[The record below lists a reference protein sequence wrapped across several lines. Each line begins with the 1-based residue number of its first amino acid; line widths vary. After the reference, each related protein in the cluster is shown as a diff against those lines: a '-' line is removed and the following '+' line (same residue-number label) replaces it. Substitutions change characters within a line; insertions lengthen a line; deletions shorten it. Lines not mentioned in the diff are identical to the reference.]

1 MAAISRLYKD
11 HDTGA
16 RVVAELERS
25 GIPHSDISIISKND
39 SGSFDRGGS
48 KRIDRDAD
56 GRDDRAE
63 GAATGAGIGATLG
76 GAAGLLAGLGLL
88 AIPGIGPVVAAGWLA
103 SMAAAAVVGGAT
115 GGLIGALTQS
125 GVGEQ
130 EAHAYA
136 EGVQRGGTL
145 VTVRVPD
152 TDRAR
157 VEAILDRYTPMNT
170 PTGGAADQAA
180 DRSGNQIVA
189 AFENADRARAA
200 RKALT
205 EAGID
210 NAKMEL
216 LDNRSELDNWT
227 AVKRHAVPDEDAH
240 LYAEGLGRGH
250 SILVVRATA
259 GEHDGVM
266 KVLERCNL
274 IDIDDH
280 AAQWRNSGW
289 TGVHPGKAAWDVRRQ
304 SSRGTTTQA
313 AAGIQEQV
321 IPVYEEE
328 LKVGKRQVEQGHVRV
343 RVYTVE
349 HPVQEGVTL
358 REERVAVERRPAD
371 RRVSEVPGEAFQ
383 ERTMDVTTYR
393 EEPVVAKEARV
404 KEEIRVRKEGDQ
416 RTETVRD
423 TVRHTEVEVE
433 DDRAKASAPA
443 SPSATP
449 PRR

>member
-25 GIPHSDISIISKND
+25 GIPHSDISIISNND
-39 SGSFDRGGS
+39 NGWFDRDGS

-63 GAATGAGIGATLG
+63 GAATGAGIGATVG
-76 GAAGLLAGLGLL
+76 GVAGLLAGLGLL

-103 SMAAAAVVGGAT
+103 STAAAALAGGAT

-125 GVGEQ
+125 GIGEQ

-136 EGVQRGGTL
+136 EGVRRGGTL
-145 VTVRVPD
+145 VTVRVSD

-157 VEAILDRYTPMNT
+157 VEAILDRHSPMNT
-170 PTGGAADQAA
+170 TTMGASDQAG
-180 DRSGNQIVA
+180 DRSGNRIVA

-216 LDNRSELDNWT
+216 LDNRSDLDNWT
-227 AVKRHAVPDEDAH
+227 AIKRHAVPNEDAH
-240 LYAEGLGRGH
+240 LYAEALGRGH
-250 SILVVRATA
+250 SILVVRVTA
-259 GEHDGVM
+259 SEHDGAV
-266 KVLERCNL
+266 KVLERCNP

-304 SSRGTTTQA
+304 ALTGTTT
-313 AAGIQEQV
+313 AAGAGTQEQV

-349 HPVQEGVTL
+349 HPVQEGLTL
-358 REERVAVERRPAD
+358 REERVAVERRPVN
-371 RRVSEVPGEAFQ
+371 RPVSDMPGDAFQ
-383 ERTMDVTTYR
+383 ERTVDVTTNR
-393 EEPVVAKEARV
+393 EEPVIAKEARI
-404 KEEIRVRKEGDQ
+404 KEEIRVRKEADQ

-423 TVRHTEVEVE
+423 SVRHTEVEVE
-433 DDRAKASAPA
+433 DDRATASTQAA
-443 SPSATP
+443 PSATP